1 MRYGYGY
8 FEEDKLGEVTDF
20 SLWRRIL
27 GYAKHYWQGVIL
39 AVLLSFAVI
48 GSSLLLPYLVRLGVD
63 KYIINTE
70 IPVSDR
76 FSGLAMLAV
85 IFGVAVIAGF
95 AGNYFQVTVLEWTGQ
110 NIMHRMRQHI
120 YTHML
125 RLDLAF
131 FNENPSGKI
140 VTRLTNDIQNMH
152 EMFTSVIVTV
162 FNDALQII
170 GILGLLYWMN
180 WRLALVMSLLLPFIL
195 VITLWFSKRARY
207 VFREIRTNLAKIN
220 AYLQEA
226 VSGISLIQLF
236 QREKDN
242 ERYFVSLNQSY
253 FASAMQQIKIF
264 GIFMPMLDIL
274 SSTAT
279 AIIIWYGGVLILK
292 GKMTI
297 GILVAFLSYMRL
309 FFQPLRE
316 LSQKY
321 SIVQSAMASA
331 ERIFQ
336 LLDTRSRLP
345 VLPAPLRPR
354 SVRGALEFSNVTFG
368 YAPGKPVI
376 HNLSMQVQQGETIAI
391 VGATGSGKS
400 TLVNLF
406 ERFYD
411 PDSGRILLDGHDLRE
426 LDPEWL
432 HHTVGL
438 VMQEIYLI
446 PGTIKENILLDSKM
460 AEKDLEAIL
469 KLAQLDQLIARLEQG
484 TDTRIGEGGLELST
498 GERQLLAMARVMVR
512 DPAILV
518 LDEATANVDSETE
531 ILVERAIDATLSRRT
546 SIVIAHRLSTI
557 RRADRIIVMESGQI
571 VEEGTHDKLMAEKG
585 FYHRLQNLQYVG
597 WNQEEKDPP
606 EQLMNNSNLE
616 K

>member
-1 MRYGYGY
+1 MQYGFGY

-63 KYIINTE
+63 KYIINVN
-70 IPVSDR
+70 IPVSAR
-76 FSGLAMLAV
+76 FAGLTILAV

-95 AGNYFQVTVLEWTGQ
+95 VSNYFQVTVLEWTGQ
-110 NIMHRMRQHI
+110 NIMHRLRQHI

-125 RLDLAF
+125 GLDLAY

-140 VTRLTNDIQNMH
+140 VTRLTNDVQNMH
-152 EMFTSVIVTV
+152 EMFTSVIVTL
-162 FNDALQII
+162 FNDAIQII
-170 GILGLLYWMN
+170 GILVVLYWMN
-180 WRLALVMSLLLPFIL
+180 WRLALMMSFLLPVIL
-195 VITLWFSKRARY
+195 VATLWFSKKARNA
-207 VFREIRTNLAKIN
+207 FREIRTNLAKIN

-236 QREKDN
+236 QREKDT
-242 ERYFVSLNQSY
+242 ELSFVNLNQSY
-253 FASAMQQIKIF
+253 FASALKQIKIF
-264 GIFMPMLDIL
+264 GIFMPLLDIL
-274 SSTAT
+274 ASTAT
-279 AIIIWYGGVLILK
+279 AIIIWYGGILILK
-292 GKMTI
+292 GEMTI

-336 LLDTRSRLP
+336 LLDTRSRML
-345 VLPAPLRPR
+345 VLPKPLRPR
-354 SVRGALEFSNVTFG
+354 SVNGTLEFSKVTFG
-368 YAPGKPVI
+368 YDPDKPVI
-376 HNLSMQVQQGETIAI
+376 HNLCLKVDPGETVAI

-400 TLVNLF
+400 TLVNLL
-406 ERFYD
+406 ERMYD

-432 HHTVGL
+432 RNAVGL
-438 VMQEIYLI
+438 VMQEVYLV
-446 PGTIKENILLDSKM
+446 PGTIRENILLDAALS
-460 AEKDLEAIL
+460 EQDLATIL
-469 KLAQLDQLIARLEQG
+469 QLAQLHELISRLPQG
-484 TDTRIGEGGLELST
+484 IDTKIGEGNLDLSA

-512 DPAILV
+512 NPEILV

-531 ILVERAIDATLSRRT
+531 ILVERAIDATLSQRT

-557 RRADRIIVMESGQI
+557 RRADRIIFMDSGKI
-571 VEEGTHDKLMAEKG
+571 LEEGTHEKLMADKG
-585 FYHRLQNLQYVG
+585 FYHRLQNLQYVD
-597 WNQEEKDPP
+597 WDQ
-606 EQLMNNSNLE
+606 NL
-616 K
+616 KTQVS